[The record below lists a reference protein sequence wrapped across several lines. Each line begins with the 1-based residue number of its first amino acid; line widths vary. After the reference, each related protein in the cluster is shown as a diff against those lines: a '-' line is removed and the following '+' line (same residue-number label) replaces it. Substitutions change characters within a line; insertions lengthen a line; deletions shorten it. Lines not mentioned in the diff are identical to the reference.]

1 MPPGEGIMKSHPAT
15 IKDIAKAL
23 GISVSTVSRAL
34 KDHPDISEKTRLMV
48 KEMAEKLQ
56 YKPNALAL
64 SLRSN
69 RSNTIG
75 VIVPEIVHHFFST
88 VISGIEDYAYERGY
102 NVMVCQSNELQ
113 EREAINA
120 QALISHRVDGVL
132 ISVAKTT
139 QDFSHL
145 HMFLNQGIPVVF
157 FDRVCPE
164 IYVDRV
170 IIDDELGGF
179 LVTEHLIK
187 CGCRHIAH
195 FTAPQNLL
203 IAQGRRAGYERA
215 LLQYN
220 LPVRQ
225 EMIILC
231 DTYERALEKT
241 GAFLAEHPETDGIFA
256 VNDSTAIGA
265 MQAIQKM
272 GRKIPSDI
280 AVAGFGDGPNALI
293 CTPTLTTVEQKGYE
307 IGMESVEL
315 LIRKIEE
322 KENTALATE
331 STEEKD
337 AAKKGVRA
345 KFETK
350 VIIPNLIVRES
361 TMRFPA
367 VAQTF

>member
-1 MPPGEGIMKSHPAT
+1 MKSHPAT

-75 VIVPEIVHHFFST
+75 VIVPEIIHHFFST

-139 QDFSHL
+139 RDFSHL
-145 HMFLNQGIPVVF
+145 HMFIRQGIPIVF

-164 IYVDRV
+164 IYADRV

-187 CGCRHIAH
+187 TGCRNIAH
-195 FTAPQNLL
+195 FMAPQNLL
-203 IAQGRRAGYERA
+203 IAQGRLAGYERA
-215 LLQYN
+215 LRQYG

-225 EMIILC
+225 EMILLC
-231 DTYERALEKT
+231 DTYERALENT
-241 GAFLAEHPETDGIFA
+241 GLFLAEHPETDGIFA

-265 MQAIQKM
+265 MQVIQKT
-272 GRKIPSDI
+272 GKRIPADV

-293 CTPTLTTVEQKGYE
+293 CSPTLTTVEQKGYE

-322 KENTALATE
+322 KENASLPDYGLPEEPNLSNKAT
-331 STEEKD
+331 
-337 AAKKGVRA
+337 RA

-350 VIIPNLIVRES
+350 VIIPNLVIRES